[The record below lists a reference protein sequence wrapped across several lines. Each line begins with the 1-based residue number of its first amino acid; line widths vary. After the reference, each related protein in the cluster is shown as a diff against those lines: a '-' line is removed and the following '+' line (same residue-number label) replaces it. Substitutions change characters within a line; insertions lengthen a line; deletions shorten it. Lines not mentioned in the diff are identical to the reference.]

1 MFVLSLM
8 RSFRIVIF
16 SMSLFAVPLIS
27 VASESVSIGTLDQ
40 DALFRNSL
48 FGQRVLQEVSDE
60 SELLLAKELSLQ
72 SELESEEQ
80 SLMVKRKTIG
90 T

>member
-1 MFVLSLM
+1 MFVLFLK
-8 RSFRIVIF
+8 RSYRIFIF
-16 SMSLFAVPLIS
+16 LISLFAYAQIS
-27 VASESVSIGTLDQ
+27 VASETISIGTLDQ

-72 SELESEEQ
+72 SELETEEQ
-80 SLMVKRKTIG
+80 SLTVKRKTIG